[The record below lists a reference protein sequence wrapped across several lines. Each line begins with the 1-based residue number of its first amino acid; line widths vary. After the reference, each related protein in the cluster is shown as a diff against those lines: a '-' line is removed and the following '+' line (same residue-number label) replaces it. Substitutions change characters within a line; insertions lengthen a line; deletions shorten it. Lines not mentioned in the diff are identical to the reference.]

1 MIIVVFCNCCSKIVR
16 EAYVSM
22 EVFRRLRYQVKIF
35 YYSFINLSSNFS
47 TNAYPNGGSAGT
59 AKTINIRS
67 INNKQSIIT

>member
-22 EVFRRLRYQVKIF
+22 EVFRRLRYQVKIL

-59 AKTINIRS
+59 SKTI
-67 INNKQSIIT
+67 KYQYKKHK